1 MGALKGKKYCGGHFD
16 YEKHA
21 AMKVNLLCDKLG
33 KQRKNPMVDIEFDAI
48 EQKTKSNQSKAEN
61 LANEKEAKVEEENIL
76 YGLKDQC
83 ENNFMKQTYQS
94 QKRKRN
100 KDTILKVNTT
110 PNYDGN
116 EVFEELQKD
125 YIKIID

>member
-1 MGALKGKKYCGGHFD
+1 MLNFSVFQKKKKFNIYRS
-16 YEKHA
+16 E
-21 AMKVNLLCDKLG
+21 
-33 KQRKNPMVDIEFDAI
+33 
-48 EQKTKSNQSKAEN
+48 AEN
-61 LANEKEAKVEEENIL
+61 IVNEKEVKVEEENIL

-100 KDTILKVNTT
+100 KDSILKVNTT

-116 EVFEELQKD
+116 EVFEELQKE
-125 YIKIID
+125 YIKILDSRDTITKKKKSF